1 MNVLGRAQIAPFVTL
16 DLSRLLSRAGADVPT
31 GIDRVELAYAVY
43 LLSHAPERVE
53 FVALHPLGR
62 FGSLPFD
69 ATARFVE
76 ALAARWD
83 AGVVDDT
90 TAVRLGRRLLHGL
103 MLPRSDRNP
112 HRPASGD
119 LRRRVYLLLSHHHLT
134 RPAVVAQ
141 AIAKRGA
148 AFVPM
153 VHDLIPLEFPEYSRE
168 REPARHASRIDT
180 VVRQADAVLVPSE
193 AVRGSLLPYL
203 ERAGRPHVPVWV
215 IPHGVHLRALPNA
228 RIGPDAATGPVPHPY
243 FICLGTIEAR
253 KNHLLLLNLW
263 RRLVEEHGEQAPHL
277 VLIGKRGWENEQ
289 VLDMIERCPALK
301 GVVKEHNALPD
312 EEVVRLLKGAR
323 ALLFPSFAEGYGL
336 PLAEALSLGV
346 PAICS
351 DIPVFREV
359 GGGRPYMLDPLDT
372 MAWKRKVEAF
382 TGNDT
387 DREAQRA
394 SLRDLPVPGWDD
406 SVRSAMQLIDG
417 YASNATVAVSAGSGD

>member
-1 MNVLGRAQIAPFVTL
+1 MNALGRADIPPFLTL
-16 DLSRLLSRAGADVPT
+16 DLSRLLSRAGAAVPT

-43 LLSHAPERVE
+43 LLAHAPERIE

-69 ATARFVE
+69 ATARFIE

-83 AGVVDDT
+83 AGLFDDT
-90 TAVRLGRRLLHGL
+90 AAVRLGRRLLHGL

-112 HRPASGD
+112 FRPEPGD

-193 AVRGSLLPYL
+193 AVRGALLPYL
-203 ERAGRPHVPVWV
+203 ERAGRAHVPVWV
-215 IPHGVHLRALPNA
+215 IPHGVHLRALPTTRTEPGTVA
-228 RIGPDAATGPVPHPY
+228 ETSPHPY
-243 FICLGTIEAR
+243 FVCLGTIEAR

-263 RRLVEEHGEQAPHL
+263 RRLVEEQGKQAPHL
-277 VLIGKRGWENEQ
+277 ILIGKRGWENEQ
-289 VLDMIERCPALK
+289 VLDMIERCPALQ
-301 GVVKEHNALPD
+301 GVVQEHNALPD
-312 EEVVRLLKGAR
+312 AEVVRLLKGAR

-336 PLAEALSLGV
+336 PLSEALSLGV

-359 GGGRPYMLDPLDT
+359 GAGLPILLDPLDT
-372 MAWKRKVEAF
+372 MAWKLTIEAF
-382 TGNDT
+382 TGDDP
-387 DREAQRA
+387 DRAAQCEA
-394 SLRDLPVPGWDD
+394 LRNLPVPDWND
-406 SVRSAMQLIDG
+406 SVQAAIGLIEEHG
-417 YASNATVAVSAGSGD
+417 YNATVAG

>member
-1 MNVLGRAQIAPFVTL
+1 MNALGRADIPPFLTL
-16 DLSRLLSRAGADVPT
+16 DLSRLLSRAGAAVPT

-43 LLSHAPERVE
+43 LLAHAPERTE

-83 AGVVDDT
+83 AGATDDT
-90 TAVRLGRRLLHGL
+90 IAVRLGRRLLHGL

-112 HRPASGD
+112 FRPDRGN

-141 AIAKRGA
+141 AIARRGA

-193 AVRGSLLPYL
+193 TVRRSLLPYL
-203 ERAGRPHVPVWV
+203 ERAERSHVPVWV
-215 IPHGVHLRALPNA
+215 IPHGVHLRALPK
-228 RIGPDAATGPVPHPY
+228 IGTGPGVMTMTGSTPHPY
-243 FICLGTIEAR
+243 FVCLGTIEAR

-263 RRLVEEHGEQAPHL
+263 RRLVEEQGERAPHL
-277 VLIGKRGWENEQ
+277 ILIGKRGWENEQ
-289 VLDMIERCPALK
+289 VLDMIERCPALQ

-312 EEVVRLLKGAR
+312 EDVVRLLKGAR

-336 PLAEALSLGV
+336 PLSEALSLGV

-359 GGGRPYMLDPLDT
+359 GDGLPTLLDPLDT
-372 MAWKRKVEAF
+372 MAWKRTIEAF
-382 TGNDT
+382 TGDDP
-387 DREAQRA
+387 DRAAQCEA
-394 SLRDLPVPGWDD
+394 LRDLPVPGWND
-406 SVRSAMQLIDG
+406 SVRAAMSLVDR
-417 YASNATVAVSAGSGD
+417 YAYDATVFARA